1 MEFYPEE
8 GKYHYNGHRK
18 CRLSQSPEQ
27 TLKRGSR
34 CPVCDKVMTLRGL
47 HRVQSL
53 AGETSEGTLGPDGF
67 IRAVDGRTPFLRLVQ
82 LEEVLSK
89 TLEVGRRSKSVQ
101 TAYRK
106 LCAELGNELTVL
118 AKAELPDLE
127 RIPGERVA
135 QAIIR
140 ARKDQVSVETGFD
153 GQYGTVR
160 VGLEGP
166 VRLL

>member
-1 MEFYPEE
+1 M
-8 GKYHYNGHRK
+8 
-18 CRLSQSPEQ
+18 
-27 TLKRGSR
+27 
-34 CPVCDKVMTLRGL
+34 
-47 HRVQSL
+47 
-53 AGETSEGTLGPDGF
+53 LGPDGF
-67 IRAVDGRTPFLRLVQ
+67 IRPVDGRTPFLRLVQ

-140 ARKDQVSVETGFD
+140 ARKGQVSVEPGFD

-166 VRLL
+166 ARLL